1 MAVHQL
7 APLTLNDEERAEL
20 ESLTTRRKTA
30 QGLALRARIVLT
42 CAEGGQN
49 TEVAAK
55 LGLDRQ
61 TVGKWRRRFV
71 ERRVDGLH
79 DEPRSGAP
87 RTIDD
92 ARIEAVIVKTLEN
105 CPENATHWSSRGM
118 AEASGLSVSTVQRIW
133 RAFGLQP
140 HRMETFKLS
149 TDPNFV
155 AKVRDVVGL
164 YVSPPEHAIVLCVD
178 EKSQIQALDRS
189 QPMLP
194 MRPGQPA
201 RRSHDYTR
209 HGTTSLFAALDI
221 ATGRVIGKCYGRH
234 RAAEFRKFL
243 DAIEAAVPRE
253 LDVHLVMD
261 NYATHK
267 TPLIRRWLA
276 KRPRWHVHLTP
287 TSASWLN
294 QVERFFALLTDKKIR
309 RGVYR
314 SVAALR
320 ADITSF
326 IARHNADPKP
336 FQWTKSADDIL
347 ASIERFCRYNAPAN
361 HDAMLR
367 TSGSG
372 H

>member
-1 MAVHQL
+1 MAGRQFAAL
-7 APLTLNDEERAEL
+7 ELSAQERSEL
-20 ESLTTRRKTA
+20 VSLSSRRKTA
-30 QGLALRARIVLT
+30 QALALRARIILT
-42 CAEGGQN
+42 CADRSQN
-49 TEVAAK
+49 DKEIAAAM
-55 LGLDRQ
+55 GLDRS
-61 TVGKWRRRFV
+61 TVGKWRRRFLA
-71 ERRVDGLH
+71 RGIDGLH

-92 ARIEAVIVKTLEN
+92 ERIEAVIVTTLESM
-105 CPENATHWSSRGM
+105 PANATHWSSRGM
-118 AEASGLSVSTVQRIW
+118 AKESGLSVSSVQRIW

-149 TDPNFV
+149 ADPNFV
-155 AKVRDVVGL
+155 SKVRDVVGL
-164 YVSPPEHAIVLCVD
+164 YVAPPEHAIVLCVD

-201 RRSHDYTR
+201 RRTHDYKR

-221 ATGRVIGKCYGRH
+221 ATGHVIGKCYSRH
-234 RAAEFRKFL
+234 RASEFRKFL
-243 DAIEAAVPRE
+243 DAIEAAVPDG

-267 TPLIRRWLA
+267 APPVRNWLL

-320 ADITSF
+320 TDIASF
-326 IARHNADPKP
+326 IERHNADPKP
-336 FQWTKSADDIL
+336 FKWTKSADDIL
-347 ASIERFCRYNAPAN
+347 ASIERFCRYNAPAKP
-361 HDAMLR
+361 
-367 TSGSG
+367 
-372 H
+372 